1 MQKNAH
7 CLTENQTIGLSR
19 GGRTTKIHAV
29 VDGLGNP
36 IGFLLTGGQVHDSQV
51 ACQLLSSLDI
61 FQAHIIADK
70 AYGTTEIRQYIETKK
85 VTYTIPPR
93 ENAKHKWACDYHIYC
108 ERHLIENFFNQ
119 LKNYRRIA
127 TRYDK
132 LAHIF
137 LASIYVASVCI
148 LLK

>member
-1 MQKNAH
+1 M
-7 CLTENQTIGLSR
+7 TENQAIGLSR

-51 ACQLLSSLDI
+51 ACRLLSSLDI
-61 FQAHIIADK
+61 FQSNIIADK
-70 AYGTTEIRQYIETKK
+70 AYGTTEIRQYIETKQG
-85 VTYTIPPR
+85 TYTIPPR
-93 ENAKHKWACDYHIYC
+93 ENIKHKWACDYHVYC

-137 LASIYVASVCI
+137 LANIYIASVCI